1 MNGHERN
8 PNKRALTA
16 VVRVCAKARRCL
28 ARLWVVVL
36 LCLPPLAGANDAALV
51 LLIQPL
57 PREERTFRSY
67 QPLALYIQTLT
78 GRPCTIQMPPNFPA
92 YWSVLHRSSYDI
104 ALDGPH
110 FTDYRLNK
118 FGFSAIAKTPDS
130 ASYSLIT
137 RDTARI
143 VDPAQLIGRRIASLG
158 LLSGGSA
165 RLNAM
170 FPNPARQPAL
180 VEVRSSEEAIDFLF
194 EKKVEAAFL
203 PTAVVSQK
211 LQRGGL
217 TVILT
222 TEPMARLILSASPR
236 LSAEIKE
243 KIRGGLLQAHQ
254 TGAGRA
260 MLQDIGLERFEPV
273 TPESLANQR
282 NVLKSY
288 WGY

>member
-1 MNGHERN
+1 MHAKTR
-8 PNKRALTA
+8 RYASLWLVALF
-16 VVRVCAKARRCL
+16 
-28 ARLWVVVL
+28 L
-36 LCLPPLAGANDAALV
+36 LPRLAGTDETALV

-67 QPLALYIQTLT
+67 QPLAQYIETLT
-78 GRPCTIQMPPNFPA
+78 GRPCTIQIPPNFPA
-92 YWSVLHRSSYDI
+92 YWSVLHRNSYDI

-118 FGFSAIAKTPDS
+118 FGFSAIAKVPDS

-143 VDPAQLIGRRIASLG
+143 VDPAQLVGRRIASLG
-158 LLSGGSA
+158 LLSGGST

-170 FPNPARQPAL
+170 FPNPARQPVL
-180 VEVRSSEEAIDFLF
+180 IEVRSSEEAINFLLA
-194 EKKVEAAFL
+194 KRVEAAFL

-217 TVILT
+217 TVMLT
-222 TEPMARLILSASPR
+222 TEPMARLVLSTSPR
-236 LSAEIKE
+236 LSAEMKE
-243 KIRGGLLQAHQ
+243 KIRDGLLQAHQ
-254 TGAGRA
+254 TDTGRA
-260 MLQDIGLERFEPV
+260 MLQGVGLERFEPV
-273 TPESLANQR
+273 TPESFANQR

>member
-1 MNGHERN
+1 MSTELA
-8 PNKRALTA
+8 PTIDRARVAGPLHAKTGRYASLWLATA
-16 VVRVCAKARRCL
+16 LLVPQL
-28 ARLWVVVL
+28 AS
-36 LCLPPLAGANDAALV
+36 ADETAFV

-67 QPLALYIQTLT
+67 QPLAQYIQTLT
-78 GRPCTIQMPPNFPA
+78 GRPCTIQIPPNFPS
-92 YWSVLHRSSYDI
+92 YWSVLHRNNYDI

-118 FGFSAIAKTPDS
+118 FGFSAIAKIPDN

-180 VEVRSSEEAIDFLF
+180 IEVRSSEEAINFLLD
-194 EKKVEAAFL
+194 KRVEAAFL
-203 PTAVVSQK
+203 PTTAVGQK
-211 LQRGGL
+211 VQRGGL

-222 TEPMARLILSASPR
+222 TEPMARLVLSASPR
-236 LSAEIKE
+236 LKAEIKE
-243 KIRGGLLQAHQ
+243 KIRDGLLQAHQ
-254 TGAGRA
+254 TDAGRT
-260 MLQDIGLERFEPV
+260 MLQGIGLERFEPV
-273 TPESLANQR
+273 TPESFANQR